1 MGWVLMAD
9 AVPAVPIMSKAKARR
24 LIDRIKTDA
33 EHLWTLIL
41 EAHDGRA
48 WKALGYSS
56 WAECAKTEFGESR
69 SNSYRLLAQ
78 ARLMGE
84 LEAAAPTP
92 EVSRARDRLSQRD
105 VERMAPETKA
115 ELVEEFAAAETAE
128 DAEAAVDRAKEAQKA
143 KEPPPPKK
151 ATRNF
156 EPDPITVNLT
166 GEALIRLVDLAVA
179 EGVTREAMAT
189 KILRTVLETGEVLTT
204 NGHVAKR
211 QPVKVGAPAGGSAIH
226 RAKQAQASKGNPN
239 LASDGSHT
247 HVVTTLK
254 GSASGMPKCGRCP
267 ATKVGERWVEP

>member
-189 KILRTVLETGEVLTT
+189 KILRTVLETGETPT
-204 NGHVAKR
+204 IPANGKRPQRASTPVVRPAQAPVRPVNVAQSLRRDTVEPQFKAR
-211 QPVKVGAPAGGSAIH
+211 DTPKVGK
-226 RAKQAQASKGNPN
+226 R
-239 LASDGSHT
+239 
-247 HVVTTLK
+247 
-254 GSASGMPKCGRCP
+254 
-267 ATKVGERWVEP
+267 